1 MIFMGIPKT
10 TNNWDYSLKKLQKDW
25 EEYKQ
30 RAATLDKKERKMKEN
45 YRKKIKRGR
54 LERERRLSFILKEL
68 QGGVRILQEINE
80 EETKHKDTE

>member
-1 MIFMGIPKT
+1 MGIPKT

-45 YRKKIKRGR
+45 YRKKIKKGR

>member
-1 MIFMGIPKT
+1 MGIPKT